1 MFFTQEF
8 IYLCNMKNF
17 LFILTLLFGML
28 LFVPED
34 VQNNDTTLDLQ
45 VQKEAVMIEKGTAD
59 MQHNLEI
66 LSSDLKGCNCLTP
79 RRSIQNVSNT
89 LNIRLLKIEEK
100 AIQYFR
106 LKEINLLRKVSN
118 NFIIHL
124 KNQIIMSTKKNKF
137 SIYIY
142 VVITIIGCVLAC
154 SSIVPNDYL
163 KLVVVMGALGVGLYG
178 IMKGLSTPST
188 TEETASPEK

>member
-106 LKEINLLRKVSN
+106 LKEINLLRKVSEEVTN
-118 NFIIHL
+118 VRPLTF
-124 KNQIIMSTKKNKF
+124 QPSFAAWDIM
-137 SIYIY
+137 
-142 VVITIIGCVLAC
+142 CMAC
-154 SSIVPNDYL
+154 GKSLFDR
-163 KLVVVMGALGVGLYG
+163 K
-178 IMKGLSTPST
+178 
-188 TEETASPEK
+188 

>member
-66 LSSDLKGCNCLTP
+66 LSSDLIP

-106 LKEINLLRKVSN
+106 LKEINLLRKVSEEVTICQTI
-118 NFIIHL
+118 NFSTLLCRMGYHVYGLRKII
-124 KNQIIMSTKKNKF
+124 I
-137 SIYIY
+137 
-142 VVITIIGCVLAC
+142 
-154 SSIVPNDYL
+154 
-163 KLVVVMGALGVGLYG
+163 
-178 IMKGLSTPST
+178 
-188 TEETASPEK
+188 

>member
-17 LFILTLLFGML
+17 LFILTLLFGIL

-66 LSSDLKGCNCLTP
+66 LSSDFKHTITEDRRKGNPVFSLE
-79 RRSIQNVSNT
+79 R
-89 LNIRLLKIEEK
+89 
-100 AIQYFR
+100 
-106 LKEINLLRKVSN
+106 
-118 NFIIHL
+118 
-124 KNQIIMSTKKNKF
+124 NQS
-137 SIYIY
+137 
-142 VVITIIGCVLAC
+142 
-154 SSIVPNDYL
+154 
-163 KLVVVMGALGVGLYG
+163 
-178 IMKGLSTPST
+178 
-188 TEETASPEK
+188 SPESIRRGNNMSDH

>member
-59 MQHNLEI
+59 
-66 LSSDLKGCNCLTP
+66 
-79 RRSIQNVSNT
+79 
-89 LNIRLLKIEEK
+89 KIEK
-100 AIQYFR
+100 TSRQST
-106 LKEINLLRKVSN
+106 LLN
-118 NFIIHL
+118 PIAYIH
-124 KNQIIMSTKKNKF
+124 
-137 SIYIY
+137 Y
-142 VVITIIGCVLAC
+142 V
-154 SSIVPNDYL
+154 
-163 KLVVVMGALGVGLYG
+163 
-178 IMKGLSTPST
+178 
-188 TEETASPEK
+188 